1 MTRIW
6 IDEVAFDV
14 PEQLSVAAAMQHAG
28 CEITRWSVSG
38 EPRAPFC
45 GMGVCQ
51 ECRVSIDRVRR
62 LACQATVQDGM
73 CIHRVHNE
81 TDEP

>member
-6 IDEVAFDV
+6 IDEAPFNV
-14 PEQLSVAAAMQHAG
+14 PDQLSVAAALQQAG
-28 CEITRWSVSG
+28 CDITRWSVSG

-51 ECRVSIDRVRR
+51 ECRVSVDGVRR
-62 LACQATVQDGM
+62 LACQTSVHEDMRIQ
-73 CIHRVHNE
+73 RVHNE
-81 TDEP
+81 ADEP